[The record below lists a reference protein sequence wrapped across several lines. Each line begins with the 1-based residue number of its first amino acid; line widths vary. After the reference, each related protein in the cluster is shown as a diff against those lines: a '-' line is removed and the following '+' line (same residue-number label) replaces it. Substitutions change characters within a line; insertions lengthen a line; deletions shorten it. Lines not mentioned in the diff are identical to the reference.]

1 LKMICQLMW
10 YESAEWF
17 IMEPIFIKSYSL
29 AGRACLLLPTISDLT
44 QLHLPS
50 CTKKMPKYL
59 LFIAPLLMF
68 LVIGP
73 AGYIFLEGTSF
84 LDGLY
89 LTIITISTVGY
100 GDIAPTTPAG
110 RLFTVLLIFSGVGYV
125 MYMFTQITEAMV
137 EGGLQRFVERRK
149 MHKKMTKLQDHYI
162 VCGFGRIGQEIC
174 SILRE
179 NNRPFVVIENVD
191 EVIREIDQLGYIEL
205 QGDASDDDILL
216 AAGIKNARGLVA
228 VVSTDAENLYITL
241 TARGLNPN
249 LFILTRSSGTPGVAK
264 KLKRAGASKVI
275 SPYAIGAHRM
285 AQLIVRPTVVDF
297 LDLAMQARELGLC
310 MEELLVTAQTSFV
323 NTTLMKS
330 GLRSKYDI
338 IVVAIKRPDIP
349 MIFNPGPNTEIQQND
364 ILIVLGD
371 NQQISALEKTL

>member
-1 LKMICQLMW
+1 M
-10 YESAEWF
+10 
-17 IMEPIFIKSYSL
+17 
-29 AGRACLLLPTISDLT
+29 R
-44 QLHLPS
+44 
-50 CTKKMPKYL
+50 KYL
-59 LFIAPLLMF
+59 LFIAPLLIF

-73 AGYIFLEGTSF
+73 TGYIFLEGTSF

-100 GDIAPTTPAG
+100 GDIAPTTSAG

-125 MYMFTQITEAMV
+125 MYMFSQITEAMV

-149 MHKKMTKLQDHYI
+149 MHKEMTRLHDHYI

-179 NNRPFVVIENVD
+179 SNRSLVVIENDD
-191 EVIREIDQLGYIEL
+191 EVIWEIDQLGYIKL
-205 QGDASDDDILL
+205 KGDASDDDILL
-216 AAGIKNARGLVA
+216 EVGIKNARGLVA

-241 TARGLNPN
+241 TARGLNPD

-264 KLKRAGASKVI
+264 KLERAGASKVI
-275 SPYAIGAHRM
+275 SPYSIGARRM

-310 MEELLVTAQTSFV
+310 MEELLVTAHTSFV

-330 GLRSKYDI
+330 GLRKKYDI

-349 MIFNPGPNTEIQQND
+349 MIFNPGPDTKIQQDD

>member
-1 LKMICQLMW
+1 MRELPALINHARPCDAQAKM
-10 YESAEWF
+10 
-17 IMEPIFIKSYSL
+17 
-29 AGRACLLLPTISDLT
+29 R
-44 QLHLPS
+44 
-50 CTKKMPKYL
+50 KYI
-59 LFIAPLLMF
+59 LFIAPLLIF

-73 AGYIFLEGTSF
+73 AGYMLLEGTCF

-149 MHKKMTKLQDHYI
+149 MHKKMTRLQDHYI

-179 NNRPFVVIENVD
+179 NNRPFVVIENED
-191 EVIREIDQLGYIEL
+191 EVIREIAQLGYIEL

-216 AAGIKNARGLVA
+216 HAGIKNARGLVA
-228 VVSTDAENLYITL
+228 VVSTDADNLYITL
-241 TARGLNPN
+241 TARGINPG

-275 SPYAIGAHRM
+275 SPYSIGARRM

-310 MEELLVTAQTSFV
+310 MEELLITEQASLVGK
-323 NTTLMKS
+323 TLMQS
-330 GLRSKYDI
+330 GLRKKYDI
-338 IVVAIKRPDIP
+338 IVVAIKRPDMP
-349 MIFNPGPNTEIQQND
+349 MI
-364 ILIVLGD
+364 
-371 NQQISALEKTL
+371 

>member
-1 LKMICQLMW
+1 M
-10 YESAEWF
+10 
-17 IMEPIFIKSYSL
+17 
-29 AGRACLLLPTISDLT
+29 R
-44 QLHLPS
+44 
-50 CTKKMPKYL
+50 KYI
-59 LFIAPLLMF
+59 LFIAPLLVL

-73 AGYIFLEGTSF
+73 AGYMFLEDTCF

-100 GDIAPTTPAG
+100 GDIAPITSGG

-125 MYMFTQITEAMV
+125 MYMFSQITEAMV

-149 MHKKMTKLQDHYI
+149 MHKKMTRLHDHYI

-179 NNRPFVVIENVD
+179 NNRPFVVIENED
-191 EVIREIDQLGYIEL
+191 EVIREIDDLGYIEL

-228 VVSTDAENLYITL
+228 VVSTDADNLYITL
-241 TARGLNPN
+241 TARGINPG

-264 KLKRAGASKVI
+264 KLERAGATKVI
-275 SPYAIGAHRM
+275 SPYSIGARRM

-310 MEELLVTAQTSFV
+310 MEELLITEHASFV
-323 NTTLMKS
+323 DKTLMQS

-349 MIFNPGPNTEIQQND
+349 MIFNPGPDTEIHLDD

>member
-1 LKMICQLMW
+1 M
-10 YESAEWF
+10 
-17 IMEPIFIKSYSL
+17 
-29 AGRACLLLPTISDLT
+29 R
-44 QLHLPS
+44 
-50 CTKKMPKYL
+50 KYI
-59 LFIAPLLMF
+59 LFIAPLL
-68 LVIGP
+68 LPCYWTGV
-73 AGYIFLEGTSF
+73 GYIFFEGTSF

-100 GDIAPTTPAG
+100 GDIAPVNPLG

-149 MHKKMTKLQDHYI
+149 MHKKMSRLHEHYI

-174 SILRE
+174 SILQE
-179 NNRPFVVIENVD
+179 NNRPFVVIENDD

-205 QGDASDDDILL
+205 KGDASDDDILL
-216 AAGIKNARGLVA
+216 EAGIKEARGLVA
-228 VVSTDAENLYITL
+228 VVSTDADNLYITL
-241 TARGLNPN
+241 TARGMNRD

-264 KLKRAGASKVI
+264 KLERAGATKVI
-275 SPYAIGAHRM
+275 SPYSIGARRM

-310 MEELLVTAQTSFV
+310 MEELLVTAQTSFAGK
-323 NTTLMKS
+323 TLLKS
-330 GLRSKYDI
+330 GLRKRYDI

-349 MIFNPGPNTEIQQND
+349 MIFNPGPDTKILEED

-371 NQQISALEKTL
+371 SKQIASLEKTL